1 MRGSSATH
9 VQEVGVLVVE
19 KYHQPVAYL
28 SSIEVFDELLES
40 ADRHARL
47 LRELPLALSLL
58 ATAIKVGVSS
68 DAAIGALLRGHDEA
82 DVLNL
87 VDLAE
92 LVDSAIEDRD
102 MSVLAAARMEQPDV
116 GDMSLGDFAAEL
128 GLDITQVRAD
138 VAAGTPRAK
147 YDR

>member
-1 MRGSSATH
+1 M
-9 VQEVGVLVVE
+9 QEVGVLVVE
-19 KYHQPVAYL
+19 KHHQPVAYL

-47 LRELPLALSLL
+47 LRELPLALRLL

-82 DVLNL
+82 DVLSL

-102 MSVLAAARMEQPDV
+102 MSVLAAARVEQPDV

-138 VAAGTPRAK
+138 VAAGTPRVK

>member
-1 MRGSSATH
+1 
-9 VQEVGVLVVE
+9 VE
-19 KYHQPVAYL
+19 KYHQPIAYL

-40 ADRHARL
+40 ADRHAQL
-47 LRELPLALSLL
+47 LRELPLALRLL

-92 LVDSAIEDRD
+92 LADSALEDRD
-102 MSVLAAARMEQPDV
+102 MAVLAAARMEQPDD

-128 GLDITQVRAD
+128 GLDIAQVRAD

-147 YDR
+147 YDW

>member
-1 MRGSSATH
+1 M
-9 VQEVGVLVVE
+9 E

>member
-1 MRGSSATH
+1 M
-9 VQEVGVLVVE
+9 QEVGVLVVE

-28 SSIEVFDELLES
+28 SSIEVFDERLES

-47 LRELPLALSLL
+47 LRELPVALSLL
-58 ATAIKVGVSS
+58 ATAVKVGVSS
-68 DAAIGALLRGHDEA
+68 DAVIGALLRGHDEA

-87 VDLAE
+87 VELAE

-128 GLDITQVRAD
+128 GLHITQVRAD